1 MAKYIAHASIAEN
14 GKVTGGIA
22 GDQTGKEACIRA
34 WYSKPWQYV
43 LRITNEAVRKQ
54 FANNMIDLAKNNNVG
69 YDQNGRNTLLTQ
81 AIKVNFDIAKIV
93 VKCECDCSSAI
104 TVCILAAIYKVLGKE
119 AYQKAYAVLVV
130 SGNCATTSTLRN
142 RLNKLSMINVHSSKD
157 YTGSTSK
164 AVYGDIYIKEGSHVV
179 CYIDDGKK
187 AGSST
192 GLTVDGEWGSNTTKR
207 LQQIFG
213 TTVDGIVSNQ
223 QAAYKDDNPGLV
235 SGWDWDKKP
244 NGKGSQ
250 LIKAMQKWAS
260 MSDSACDGEIGP
272 KTIKAFQKK
281 LGTTQDGYVSNP
293 SSMVKA
299 LQKWANEQ

>member
-1 MAKYIAHASIAEN
+1 MAKYIAHASITEN
-14 GKVTGGIA
+14 GKATGGSA
-22 GDQTGKEACIRA
+22 GDQTGREVCIRV

-54 FANNMIDLAKNNNVG
+54 FANNMIDLVNNNNVG

-81 AIKVNFDIAKIV
+81 AIKVNFDIAKII

-119 AYQKAYAVLVV
+119 AYEKAYAVLVV
-130 SGNCATTSTLRN
+130 SGNCATTSTLRS

-187 AGSST
+187 VGTSIT
-192 GLTVDGEWGSNTTKR
+192 LTIDGKWGTNTTKR
-207 LQQIFG
+207 LQEIFK
-213 TTVDGIVSNQ
+213 TTVDGKVSNQ
-223 QAAYKDDNPGLV
+223 HAIYKDENPGLRP
-235 SGWDWDKKP
+235 STFDWQDKP
-244 NGKGSQ
+244 NGKGSR
-250 LIKAMQKWAS
+250 LIKAMQKWAG
-260 MSDSACDGEIGP
+260 MSDCDGEIGP

-299 LQKWANEQ
+299 LQKWANKQ